1 MGRSKDVLTTGEV
14 ARICSVAPR
23 TVSKWFDTGKLRGY
37 RIPGSKDRRI
47 PVQQLIRFMR
57 AHGIPLDGLST
68 GVTRVLL
75 VEGERDVAELLSTA
89 LTQEAGFEVRTAAG
103 AFEAGCI
110 AGVFKPEVLVLDTG
124 LPGLA
129 GRDVVRSVKNNPDLA
144 GCKLIAVTQPLRPG
158 EDESLKQQGFDASLQ
173 RPFEVSRVVTAIE
186 ELLSSAEPGGGP

>member
-57 AHGIPLDGLST
+57 THGIPLDGLST
-68 GVTRVLL
+68 GVTRVLV
-75 VEGERDVAELLSTA
+75 VEADRDVAELLSTA

-103 AFEAGCI
+103 AFEAGCV
-110 AGVFKPEVLVLDTG
+110 AGAFKPEVLVLDVG

-129 GRDVVRSVKNNPDLA
+129 GREAVRGIRNNPDLS
-144 GCKLIAVTQPLRPG
+144 GCRLIAVTQPLRAG
-158 EDESLKQQGFDASLQ
+158 EDESLKQQGFDATLQ
-173 RPFEVSRVVTAIE
+173 RPFEVSRVVTTIE
-186 ELLSSAEPGGGP
+186 QLLCPTEP